1 MTDPM
6 TAGGTLLVSP
16 AAPKTVTSPLELDGY
31 LTGVIITPQ
40 ATPISPRRWLPGLWA
55 DDETLSDDE
64 AQLDF
69 VLRAV
74 RDRYNAL
81 VIDIER
87 SLQRLE
93 TDRICD
99 YRPMFM
105 PREGKPAHDAVR
117 RWARGFCKAMTLV
130 PPIWSALVEDER
142 AKILLEP
149 FVDFFDVDDDQE
161 PIEMPDHLD
170 AILDESAAAIP
181 QTILVLYKLAKMR
194 RSNPPPHQGKVGRN
208 DPCPC
213 GSRKKYKRCCG
224 RN

>member
-117 RWARGFCKAMTLV
+117 RWARGFCKAMTRSSPRYGARLPKMSGRRFSSSPSSTSSMSMTTRSRSRCLTISTPSSTKA
-130 PPIWSALVEDER
+130 PPR
-142 AKILLEP
+142 
-149 FVDFFDVDDDQE
+149 
-161 PIEMPDHLD
+161 
-170 AILDESAAAIP
+170 
-181 QTILVLYKLAKMR
+181 
-194 RSNPPPHQGKVGRN
+194 
-208 DPCPC
+208 
-213 GSRKKYKRCCG
+213 SRKRSSFYTSSQKCAAQYKRCCG

>member
-81 VIDIER
+81 VNDIER

-105 PREGKPAHDAVR
+105 PREGKPPHDAVR
-117 RWARGFCKAMTLV
+117 RWARGFCKAMTLI
-130 PPIWSALVEDER
+130 PPIWSALAEDER
-142 AKILLEP
+142 ATSSPSSTSSMSMTTRNRSRCL
-149 FVDFFDVDDDQE
+149 
-161 PIEMPDHLD
+161 
-170 AILDESAAAIP
+170 
-181 QTILVLYKLAKMR
+181 TISTPSSTKA
-194 RSNPPPHQGKVGRN
+194 PPR
-208 DPCPC
+208 
-213 GSRKKYKRCCG
+213 SRKRSSFYTSSQKCAAQYKRCCG